1 LGGVAAKWV
10 LGSSARREVGFLRKP
25 RRERRRQMAQVE
37 FTQGEIGMLREILQR
52 YLSEVIMEIAHSEKK
67 DFREFLNRRREFM
80 EDCIRRL
87 DREQAAKKER
97 ISVDR
102 LRTVE
107 ILQGLAELELE
118 SIVWI
123 FQEENLPEG
132 VSLCEEGA
140 RADQLYILEQGS
152 VWIRSKK
159 MGQLNVNTPGK
170 IVGWSFLVPPYRYT
184 ASAQTTSPS
193 RFLVIKSPD
202 FYYLIH
208 KEPKLGVKVMDN
220 LAQIMASRFKGTEDF
235 PNQ

>member
-1 LGGVAAKWV
+1 
-10 LGSSARREVGFLRKP
+10 
-25 RRERRRQMAQVE
+25 MAQIE
-37 FTQGEIGMLREILQR
+37 FTQVEIGMLREILQR
-52 YLSEVIMEIAHSEKK
+52 YLSEVIMEIAHSDRR

-80 EDCIRRL
+80 EECLRRL
-87 DREQAAKKER
+87 ERELAGKREG
-97 ISVDR
+97 ISMDR
-102 LRTVE
+102 LRKVE
-107 ILQGLAELELE
+107 IFQGLTELELQN
-118 SIVWI
+118 IVWI

-132 VSLCEEGA
+132 VSLCAEGA

-152 VWIRSKK
+152 VRIHSKK
-159 MGQLNVNTPGK
+159 MGQLNVDTPGK

-184 ASAQTTSPS
+184 ASAQTTSLS

-220 LAQIMASRFKGTEDF
+220 LAQIMASRFKGSESP